1 MTIQIYG
8 IRHCDTMKKAFAWLD
23 SHGLEYSFHDYKKT
37 GVPTA
42 ELRHW
47 AGRWGWEALINRQG
61 TTWRRLSE
69 SERKVA
75 DTEAAVKL
83 MEAYPSMIRRPIL
96 MDRDRGLLG
105 FDVEVWEKA
114 LASSGNREKDPQ
126 ITRE

>member
-23 SHGLEYSFHDYKKT
+23 SQGLKYNFHDYKKA

-47 AGRWGWEALINRQG
+47 VERWGWEALINRKG

-69 SERKVA
+69 REREVA
-75 DTEAAVKL
+75 DAEAAIKL
-83 MEAYPSMIRRPIL
+83 MAAHPSMIRRPIW
-96 MDRDRGLLG
+96 MDGDQGLLG
-105 FDVEVWEKA
+105 FDAEVWEKA
-114 LASSGNREKDPQ
+114 LNHP
-126 ITRE
+126 

>member
-23 SHGLEYSFHDYKKT
+23 SQGLEYRFHDYQKA

-47 AGRWGWEALINRQG
+47 VERWGWEALINRQG
-61 TTWRRLSE
+61 TTWRRLPE
-69 SERKVA
+69 SEREVA
-75 DTEAAVKL
+75 DAEAAIKL
-83 MEAYPSMIRRPIL
+83 MAAHPSMIRRPIWV
-96 MDRDRGLLG
+96 DRDRDRDLLG

-114 LASSGNREKDPQ
+114 LRH
-126 ITRE
+126 